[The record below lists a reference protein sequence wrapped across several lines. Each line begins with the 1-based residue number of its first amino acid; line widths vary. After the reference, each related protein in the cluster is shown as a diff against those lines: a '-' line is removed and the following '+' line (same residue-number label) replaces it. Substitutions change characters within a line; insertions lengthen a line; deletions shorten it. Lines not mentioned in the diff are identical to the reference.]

1 MRKEEYEKINL
12 NNNIPAFI
20 VYFGEETT
28 TDAKRSEYIAPH
40 WHRSIELTLITKGE
54 LKGRINGKSIFVE
67 ENEFNFVNSGDV
79 HEFKKEKGM
88 VTCGIILVISYEF
101 IKKEYSNIDNI
112 RFDINKDGVNKK
124 RLREIFLDLKEYY
137 LEPKELDYLKING
150 YLYEILYILAS
161 NCIEENFN
169 NRNERYFVYRERQR
183 EILTYINENYN
194 KSLSLEAI
202 AKNFYMNKEYF
213 SRKFHE
219 WFGVNFKSYLNN
231 FRLYKAYED
240 IISTTD
246 SIQIIANRHGFSN
259 TRSFSDIFRDTYD
272 STPNKYRQALKESKK
287 DIKKDKKKHQ

>member
-1 MRKEEYEKINL
+1 MRREEYEKINL
-12 NNNIPAFI
+12 NNKIPAFI
-20 VYFGEETT
+20 VYFGEETVG
-28 TDAKRSEYIAPH
+28 DINRSEYIAPH

-54 LKGRINGKSIFVE
+54 LKGRINGKSVFIE

-79 HEFKKEKGM
+79 HEFKKEKDM
-88 VTCGIILVISYEF
+88 VTCGIILIISYEF
-101 IKKEYSNIDNI
+101 IKREYSNIDNI
-112 RFDINKDGVNKK
+112 RFDINKEGVDKK

-137 LEPKELDYLKING
+137 LNPKEVDYLKING

-161 NCIEENFN
+161 NCVQEESSIK
-169 NRNERYFVYRERQR
+169 EEKYFVYRERQR

-194 KSLSLEAI
+194 QSLSLEFI

-240 IISTTD
+240 IINTTD
-246 SIQIIANRHGFSN
+246 SIQVIASRHGFSN
-259 TRSFSDIFRDTYD
+259 TRSFSDIFRVTYD
-272 STPNKYRQALKESKK
+272 ATPNKYRQALKESKN
-287 DIKKDKKKHQ
+287 DMKKDKKEQQ